1 MKTIYRYVVV
11 DDRTGQQKKN
21 WDFIQHSGRYYY
33 YDAEY
38 RITGDFYNGALRW
51 FDEMRHQILADDYTF
66 PWDQLTKLPYL
77 RQSLAQ
83 EQQMRYPLTVYGD
96 RVCCGAGRTLMISL
110 FYPHIVMD
118 RVLIT
123 NEPQDHP
130 LRINSMAELEYLL
143 LKKTWFRE
151 NLSQRS
157 RLYWH
162 VHDGVIYGH
171 DVSRRWTLPFP
182 FCQRSAKN
190 TDLIQA
196 IIELCKSRPSDPI
209 ASIVRD
215 IALLDVDQP
224 GK

>member
-11 DDRTGQQKKN
+11 DDRTGEQRKN
-21 WDFIQHSGRYYY
+21 WDFIQHSGRCYY
-33 YDAEY
+33 YDAKYE
-38 RITGDFYNGALRW
+38 ITEDFINGAFRW

-77 RQSLAQ
+77 RLSLAQ
-83 EQQMRYPLTVYGD
+83 EQQMRYPVTVYGD
-96 RVCCGAGRTLMISL
+96 RVCCGAGRTLMIHL
-110 FYPHIVMD
+110 FHPHIAMD
-118 RVLIT
+118 RLLIT
-123 NEPQDHP
+123 DQPIQHD
-130 LRINSMAELEYLL
+130 LRLSTMAELEYLL
-143 LKKTWFRE
+143 LRKSWFQE
-151 NLSQRS
+151 NLTQRS

-182 FCQRSAKN
+182 FCQRSARN
-190 TDLIQA
+190 EPLIRAITDI
-196 IIELCKSRPSDPI
+196 CKSRPNDPI
-209 ASIVRD
+209 DSIVKS